1 MDLFDLAAKITLDT
15 SGYERSLNDAEGK
28 TTSFGNLLKKGF
40 AAAGKLAVA
49 GISAA
54 GTAAVAVSKQAL
66 EAYANYE
73 QLVGGVETLFKNSSG
88 LVQEYAANAYKT
100 AGLSANQY
108 METVTSFS
116 ASLLQSLGGDTEAAA
131 KIGDMAITDMAD
143 NANKMG
149 SSMESI
155 QAAYQGFAKGQ
166 YQLLDNLKLGYG
178 GTKTEMERLLADATA
193 LSGVEYNID
202 SLADVYEA
210 IGVIQDKL
218 NITGTTAN
226 EAATTFSGS
235 LAAMKSAATN
245 LLGKLTLGED
255 IRPSLDALGETVF
268 TFISGNLVPMV
279 GNILQS
285 LPQALGGAV
294 NMAVEGLQ
302 MMASNAGDL
311 LEFGIG
317 LADSIASGISE
328 NLPTVV
334 SAIVSVV
341 TALGAKIL
349 ENLPRIF
356 ESGIKIVLEIAKGLI
371 QAIPQLVAAVPKLIQ
386 AIWKGFTEFDWKSL
400 GLAILEGIK
409 NGLLAGVQML
419 IGAVKGIAG
428 AVGSLFGV
436 SVEDRLNYGSFSQT
450 GTGTGSGGSV
460 VNFTQ
465 NNYSPKA
472 LSNAEIYR
480 RTKNQFAQIGGA
492 TT

>member
-1 MDLFDLAAKITLDT
+1 MSTELGKAYVQIVP
-15 SGYERSLNDAEGK
+15 SAEGI
-28 TTSFGNLLKKGF
+28 KGQITEALGGEADAAGKSAGLNIAGAIKGAI
-40 AAAGKLAVA
+40 AAAG
-49 GISAA
+49 I
-54 GTAAVAVSKQAL
+54 GTAIKAAL
-66 EAYANYE
+66 NEGAAL
-73 QLVGGVETLFKNSSG
+73 QQSVGGVETLFKDSADTVKRYADEAFSS
-88 LVQEYAANAYKT
+88 
-100 AGLSANQY
+100 AGLSANEY
-108 METVTSFS
+108 METVTGFS
-116 ASLLQSLGGDTEAAA
+116 ASLLQSMGGDTEAAA
-131 KIGDMAITDMAD
+131 EAANKAIIAMSD

-149 SSMESI
+149 TDMSSI
-155 QAAYQGFAKGQ
+155 QTAYQGFAKQ
-166 YQLLDNLKLGYG
+166 NYTMLDNLKLGYG
-178 GTKTEMERLLADATA
+178 GTKQEMERLLADATA

-218 NITGTTAN
+218 DITGTTAN

-279 GNILQS
+279 GNIIRS

-334 SAIVSVV
+334 SAIVNVV
-341 TALGAKIL
+341 TTLGSKIL

-371 QAIPQLVAAVPKLIQ
+371 QAIPQLVAAVPELIQ

-436 SVEDRLNYGSFSQT
+436 SVEDRLAYGGFSQT

-465 NNYSPKA
+465 NNYSPKS